1 MTKAEYLDAIAAKL
15 AGMPPE
21 SLARAL
27 DYYAEMIDDRVED
40 GMSEEEATAALGPAE
55 EAARQILMDTPLPQL
70 VRERVRP
77 KRRLRAW
84 EIVLL
89 VLGAPVWLPL
99 ALAAAIVLAACYGV
113 LWVVLG
119 CLYIVD
125 ASLAIAALA
134 GVLGA
139 AVQLVIG
146 TGADALVLLGGAMVC
161 AGSCVLFFLVCN
173 VAARGVARWTRA
185 FALHLRAGF
194 LRGKTA

>member
-1 MTKAEYLDAIAAKL
+1 
-15 AGMPPE
+15 
-21 SLARAL
+21 
-27 DYYAEMIDDRVED
+27 
-40 GMSEEEATAALGPAE
+40 
-55 EAARQILMDTPLPQL
+55 MDTPLPQL

-89 VLGAPVWLPL
+89 
-99 ALAAAIVLAACYGV
+99 
-113 LWVVLG
+113 VLG

-194 LRGKTA
+194 LRRKTA

>member
-1 MTKAEYLDAIAAKL
+1 MTRAEYLDAIAAQL

-55 EAARQILMDTPLPQL
+55 EAARQILIDTPLPQL

-84 EIVLL
+84 EMVLL
-89 VLGAPVWLPL
+89 VLGSPVWLPL
-99 ALAAAIVLAACYGV
+99 ALAAVIVLAACYGV

-134 GVLGA
+134 AVVGTA
-139 AVQLVIG
+139 AQLMIG
-146 TGADALVLLGGAMVC
+146 TGANALVLLGGALVC
-161 AGSCVLFFLVCN
+161 AGCCALFFLVCN

-185 FALHLRAGF
+185 LALRVRAGF
-194 LRGKTA
+194 LRRETV